1 MPLIRKLGIFRTLS
15 EEEIGL
21 INVLA
26 ETTLDFRPGDELIS
40 QNTNYRDIYILNSGW
55 AARERLIE
63 NGRRQIINFVLPGDF
78 ACFNACLFKRSAHA
92 VRAIT
97 ELRAARVERRQ
108 MLDLMVR
115 HPGLAL
121 AFHWANSFEKSL
133 LEERVASLGRRDAT
147 ERTAHLI
154 LEIWHRLRA
163 VGLANR
169 REFHVPLTQA
179 QIGDATGL
187 TQVYVNRTLRRL
199 QRDGAIALRQG
210 PKWRVAIVDLQ
221 SLQEMASFDK
231 DYLHFSERPRPGC
244 RAYNSYQ
251 QL

>member
-1 MPLIRKLGIFRTLS
+1 MPLICKLRIFRTLS

-21 INVLA
+21 INTLV
-26 ETTLDFRPGDELIS
+26 ETALDFHPGNELIS
-40 QNTNYRDIYILNSGW
+40 QNTNYRDIYIINSGW

-63 NGRRQIINFVLPGDF
+63 NGRRQIVNFVLPGDF
-78 ACFNACLFKRSAHA
+78 SCFNACLFKRSAHT

-154 LEIWHRLRA
+154 LELWHRLKV

-169 REFHVPLTQA
+169 LEFHVPLTQA
-179 QIGDATGL
+179 LIADATGL
-187 TQVYVNRTLRRL
+187 THVYVNRILKRL
-199 QRDGAIALRQG
+199 QGEGVIAVRPG
-210 PKWRVAIVDLQ
+210 PKWQIKIVDLKA
-221 SLQEMASFDK
+221 LKETAAFDK
-231 DYLHFSERPRPGC
+231 NYFHFSERRRSEC
-244 RAYNSYQ
+244 RVEFAY
-251 QL
+251 